1 MKNSCNTINL
11 SRVTRAV
18 ILLFWFLVVGTCP
31 AAFGAAV
38 SVDVLWGG
46 LFDNSG
52 QPLAGGKVYTYSA
65 GTTSAKSVYTD
76 SAKTTPAANPVI
88 LDGYGRSQ
96 VYADGSYKF
105 VIKDADDVTLMTID
119 NLEYVSSQN
128 PSTLSTSALTALGA
142 TIGSLTASLGTL
154 TNMTIS
160 SATITLGRLIS
171 PEIANASMTGTIN
184 SPTVTNGTF
193 TDSVITGG
201 TISPATFTLAAGAS
215 SIATPT
221 LPTNAANKGY
231 VDAQIAS
238 EISSQTA
245 STVITSGLSTTSFS
259 GAAAPAIGSA
269 TYVPNSTTT
278 IVNSSAAT
286 VTVMLFNNF
295 AFENSN
301 GATASVNITATLR
314 SESGD
319 VIDSNTGTLY
329 TATFDDPPP
338 MVEDFPTLSMGLSG
352 IDTISPGSSK
362 TYGLYLNWS
371 NTDASYGV
379 SAYWQN
385 AAGKG
390 GFKYLVVR

>member
-171 PEIANASMTGTIN
+171 PEIANASMTGTIH
-184 SPTVTNGTF
+184 SPTISSATI
-193 TDSVITGG
+193 DGG
-201 TISPATFTLAAGAS
+201 VLNNVNIAS
-215 SIATPT
+215 STINGQAIASFTGSAVT
-221 LPTNAANKGY
+221 YASMTEY
-231 VDAQIAS
+231 VYYALGNYNEIPHYYGVWYNGSGTSYIDQTIASDASEVAVPFCYFSLQNTTASWTWTAQI
-238 EISSQTA
+238 EVPL
-245 STVITSGLSTTSFS
+245 VIRVTTSPGATDYYPVTFKLTDGS
-259 GAAAPAIGSA
+259 GQVYDVDSYTPADPGSLGAFVYHKVNLKGLATIPPGQTKTFYVFRAPCQYYTLIRSYGSA
-269 TYVPNSTTT
+269 QWTS
-278 IVNSSAAT
+278 
-286 VTVMLFNNF
+286 
-295 AFENSN
+295 
-301 GATASVNITATLR
+301 
-314 SESGD
+314 
-319 VIDSNTGTLY
+319 
-329 TATFDDPPP
+329 DPFR
-338 MVEDFPTLSMGLSG
+338 VLLWTKL
-352 IDTISPGSSK
+352 
-362 TYGLYLNWS
+362 
-371 NTDASYGV
+371 
-379 SAYWQN
+379 
-385 AAGKG
+385 
-390 GFKYLVVR
+390 